1 MVSYLCSSGEIEE
14 SQPEIAMWGIGAVEQ
29 HGPHLPVGTDLIQVA
44 SITYQVALELG
55 GFLIPPLPFSMSE
68 CHGKEAGTQWLRPD
82 TLGNVVKDVVSSLV
96 RGGINKI
103 VVVNGHGGN
112 FVLSSVVRE
121 MGLKESNLDIL
132 LLEAAELMPSELV
145 QDSGIHAGAAETSL
159 QLYLNKNNVKD
170 RIGGTVPP
178 VGREFLD
185 YLTLPQL
192 SPKGI
197 WGDPEQG
204 SAELGR
210 EMFERAVK
218 KCISKV
224 KRELNYS

>member
-14 SQPEIAMWGIGAVEQ
+14 RQPEIAFLGIGAVEQ

-44 SITYQVALELG
+44 SITYQVALELEG
-55 GFLIPPLPFSMSE
+55 YLIPPLPFSMSE
-68 CHGKEAGTQWLRPD
+68 CHGREAGTQWLRPD
-82 TLGNVVKDVVSSLV
+82 TLGNVVKDIVSSLV
-96 RGGINKI
+96 REGINKV

-121 MGLKESNLDIL
+121 MGLKESHLDIL
-132 LLEAAELMPSELV
+132 LLEVSQLMPSELV
-145 QDSGIHAGAAETSL
+145 NDSGIHAGAAETSL
-159 QLYLNKNNVKD
+159 QLYLNKDNVKD
-170 RIGGTVPP
+170 RIEGNVPP

-185 YLTLPQL
+185 YLTLLQL

-210 EMFERAVK
+210 ELFQSAVD
-218 KCISKV
+218 KCISEV
-224 KRELNYS
+224 KRKLNYP